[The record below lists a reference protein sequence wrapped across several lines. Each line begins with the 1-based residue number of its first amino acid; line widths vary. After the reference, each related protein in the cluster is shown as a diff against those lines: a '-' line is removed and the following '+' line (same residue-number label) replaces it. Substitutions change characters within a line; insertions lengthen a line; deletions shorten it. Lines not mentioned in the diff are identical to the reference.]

1 MRLWAHGSHFPNW
14 CGEDGADGGLLTSP
28 GSEEEKKPGCWARQP
43 SAPSTGTRTTKK
55 RGKRL
60 SAAATVRFTASP
72 CPACA
77 GSLYLH
83 ETPEATRSAP
93 LALVPLL
100 TKDARD
106 GHRHASAVSLHAVC
120 PGWRPPGTRPGSSQ
134 EGAEAAGA
142 EATRQLSQ
150 CVLSCLF
157 YTLLSRMR
165 REMNRV
171 LAVSGRGWGRGRG
184 VRRTFLAE
192 DEDGK
197 PAPSSHSHRTGT
209 LHMPPFLPPLK
220 CSCHLGGARWV
231 RLNAFLL
238 LTGTLSWQGVEKRRG
253 TWTKPTTTEEERG
266 GRAKRTPPKLHSNAL
281 HEGLGFVSPG

>member
-1 MRLWAHGSHFPNW
+1 ML
-14 CGEDGADGGLLTSP
+14 GA
-28 GSEEEKKPGCWARQP
+28 
-43 SAPSTGTRTTKK
+43 SAPSTKHRHTNHKEE
-55 RGKRL
+55 GKAALSGSNGQVHCQPLPRL
-60 SAAATVRFTASP
+60 CRKPLS
-72 CPACA
+72 
-77 GSLYLH
+77 LH

-142 EATRQLSQ
+142 EATRRLSQ

-192 DEDGK
+192 DEDEDGK
-197 PAPSSHSHRTGT
+197 PAPSSHSHRTRT
-209 LHMPPFLPPLK
+209 LHMPPSLPPLK

-281 HEGLGFVSPG
+281 HEGLGFVSSG

>member
-1 MRLWAHGSHFPNW
+1 MGATSQIGVGRMGLTAACLLAQGRRRKRNPGAGRVSPQHQAQAHEPQRRGESGSQ
-14 CGEDGADGGLLTSP
+14 
-28 GSEEEKKPGCWARQP
+28 RQRR
-43 SAPSTGTRTTKK
+43 S
-55 RGKRL
+55 
-60 SAAATVRFTASP
+60 
-72 CPACA
+72 
-77 GSLYLH
+77 GSLPALAPPV
-83 ETPEATRSAP
+83 PEASISARDPRGHALAP

-142 EATRQLSQ
+142 EATRRLSQ

-197 PAPSSHSHRTGT
+197 PAPSSHSHRTRT
-209 LHMPPFLPPLK
+209 LHMPPSLPPLK

-231 RLNAFLL
+231 WAD
-238 LTGTLSWQGVEKRRG
+238 
-253 TWTKPTTTEEERG
+253 
-266 GRAKRTPPKLHSNAL
+266 
-281 HEGLGFVSPG
+281 